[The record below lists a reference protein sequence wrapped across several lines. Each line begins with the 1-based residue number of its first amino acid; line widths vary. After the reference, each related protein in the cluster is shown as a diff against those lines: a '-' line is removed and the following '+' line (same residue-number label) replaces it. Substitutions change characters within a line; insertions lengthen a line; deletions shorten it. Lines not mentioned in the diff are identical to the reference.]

1 MAESCPDSAGAARWA
16 AGDSTRCPCG
26 GTVTSPDRS
35 TRRWRR
41 GAMPEISEF
50 QPGLPSWADLSTPDV
65 DESSSFYGELLGW
78 EAKEAGDSEETGG
91 YRLFLKDDKQ
101 VAGLMRIQQE
111 GQPPSW
117 NTYISVSDA
126 DEITDKVKEAEGEV
140 IVEPMDV
147 MDLGRMAFLADP
159 TGAAFGVWQAKEHT
173 GADVVSEP
181 GAVAWH
187 QVNTRD
193 PEKAREFYEA
203 VFGWNCESL
212 ETGGRDYWEWQIEG
226 GKSVGG
232 MFLMGDDFPEEVPA
246 HWIVY
251 FAVEDADA
259 ATEKAKEGGA
269 TVRAD
274 PFDNEA
280 GRFSVLTDPHGA
292 AFALINQG
300 GGEVA
305 GGDEDGEEDS
315 GQQDSGQDDD
325 DNGQQDSGQDDDDN
339 GVDEDEES

>member
-1 MAESCPDSAGAARWA
+1 
-16 AGDSTRCPCG
+16 
-26 GTVTSPDRS
+26 
-35 TRRWRR
+35 
-41 GAMPEISEF
+41 MPQIKEF
-50 QPGLPSWADLSTPDV
+50 EPGLPSWADLSTPDA

-78 EAKEAGDSEETGG
+78 EAKEAGDPDETGG
-91 YRLFLKDDKQ
+91 YRLFVKEDKQ
-101 VAGLMRIQQE
+101 VAGLMPIQQE

-126 DEITDKVKEAEGEV
+126 DEIADKVKDAGGEV

-147 MDLGRMAFLADP
+147 MDLGRMAFFADP
-159 TGAAFGVWQAKEHT
+159 TGAAFGVWQAKEHK
-173 GADVVSEP
+173 GADLVSEP

-212 ETGGRDYWEWQIEG
+212 ETGGEEYWEWQLEG

-232 MFLMGDDFPEEVPA
+232 MFPMGDDFPDEVPA

-269 TVRAD
+269 QVRAE
-274 PFDNEA
+274 PFDSEA

-292 AFALINQG
+292 AFALIHQG
-300 GGEVA
+300 GGSVA
-305 GGDEDGEEDS
+305 GDGGGEEEAEDGDGDGEEEHS
-315 GQQDSGQDDD
+315 GEDR
-325 DNGQQDSGQDDDDN
+325 
-339 GVDEDEES
+339 EDEKSGEDR

>member
-1 MAESCPDSAGAARWA
+1 
-16 AGDSTRCPCG
+16 
-26 GTVTSPDRS
+26 
-35 TRRWRR
+35 
-41 GAMPEISEF
+41 MPEISEF

-126 DEITDKVKEAEGEV
+126 DEITDKVKEADGEV

-147 MDLGRMAFLADP
+147 MDLGRMAFFADP

-203 VFGWNCESL
+203 VFGWNCERL
-212 ETGGRDYWEWQIEG
+212 ETGGRDYWEWQLEG

-232 MFLMGDDFPEEVPA
+232 MFLMGDDFPEDVPA

-269 TVRAD
+269 QVRAE

-292 AFALINQG
+292 AFALIHQG
-300 GGEVA
+300 GGSVA
-305 GGDEDGEEDS
+305 GGDEGGGEEEEESGDGDGEEAE
-315 GQQDSGQDDD
+315 Q
-325 DNGQQDSGQDDDDN
+325 
-339 GVDEDEES
+339 DEDREGDDED